1 MRHWHPYIRDVL
13 ARIARDGFSRV
24 VAIPLA
30 PHYSRL
36 SIGAYQEALE
46 QGRGPLE
53 VAFGV
58 PRLHICHLAG
68 VSGRNP
74 LRKIFELVELTNRSN
89 ASQVETGVVGRFLHD
104 VRDLRDCRHGIVE
117 VHYDLPCR

>member
-1 MRHWHPYIRDVL
+1 MLRIVL
-13 ARIARDGFSRV
+13 LGRVGLGGVVVDGADDDASCPWSGV
-24 VAIPLA
+24 L
-30 PHYSRL
+30 
-36 SIGAYQEALE
+36 Q
-46 QGRGPLE
+46 RGPLE